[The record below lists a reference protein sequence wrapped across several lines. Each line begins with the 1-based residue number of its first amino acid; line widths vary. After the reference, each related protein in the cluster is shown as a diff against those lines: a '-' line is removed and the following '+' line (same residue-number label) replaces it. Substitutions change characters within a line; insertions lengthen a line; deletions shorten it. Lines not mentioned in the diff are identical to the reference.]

1 MIDTDKYEGHTPANL
16 WGREIVAEGKG
27 KIFLNTAWLSSI
39 GNDVYSNEIDRKLM
53 IDAPLLLAEVKRLT
67 EFRDRVLVAFV
78 EMPRNGRSL
87 TYLLDE
93 LGYLKHYSREDYLK
107 GLHPHSLGLYELK
120 DEWVEKAKQYLE
132 DDEE

>member
-93 LGYLKHYSREDYLK
+93 LGYLKHYSRADYLE
-107 GLHPHSLGLYELK
+107 GLHPWRMMKNDWHRQIRRTYTIR
-120 DEWVEKAKQYLE
+120 
-132 DDEE
+132 